1 MINRYFKDN
10 WNKILKFNSKVEINE
25 NPELLEEFVRIPLT
39 PIQIDAFLLY
49 KLTELIYPKFIHD
62 QQNIA
67 DIILSDYSIENLVL
81 ESYVY
86 ETKIAGIHEKVIHLP
101 KNAISITTK
110 NDLDNIEGLFTRI
123 QDAIIKISEN
133 GIKIMSIRIFKKRAI
148 DLMNSHCENLKK
160 LSFNEFIS
168 NLLDLAQKCIENEL
182 IILYP
187 EPDLLRF
194 MRELI
199 SLFQDIKFSS
209 IYKLLNNL
217 CPTYK
222 HAISFNTKTI
232 SFTCQ
237 IEKEVQENAVEVI
250 QPEQAPLDSE
260 ESRLSKLREDNK
272 LESVISLDLNTLI
285 NSLSEIFEQKVPIKM
300 DQMKLLIQKILFGL
314 RSFDTHWKM
323 YPRPKIYNVLNR
335 YLLRLIGFNV
345 NLRKLSHWNLP
356 EFIFN
361 LFNSNIGLS
370 SKILILLTN
379 NKNKN
384 IQNAIILQFLNGSLV
399 KISAVNKTDAFD
411 NKLDIKEIH
420 SDLLE
425 TLGYIDFIF
434 KVDVDLIKE
443 IIEKFIFKI
452 YNVSPL
458 KQYKVLKMA
467 KKSKYLEMYPSSP
480 VYELFKSKSSLSLLK
495 LLLPIFIDKHE
506 F

>member
-10 WNKILKFNSKVEINE
+10 WNKILKFNSKVEING

-49 KLTELIYPKFIHD
+49 RLTELIYPKFIHD

-67 DIILSDYSIENLVL
+67 DIILSDYSIDNMVL

-86 ETKIAGIHEKVIHLP
+86 ETKIAGIHEKAIHLP
-101 KNAISITTK
+101 KNAISITPK
-110 NDLDNIEGLFTRI
+110 NDLDNIEGLFIRI
-123 QDAIIKISEN
+123 QDAIIKEN

-148 DLMNSHCENLKK
+148 DLLNTHCENLKK
-160 LSFNEFIS
+160 LSFNEFVS
-168 NLLDLAQKCIENEL
+168 NLLDLVQKCIGNEL

-199 SLFQDIKFSS
+199 SLSQDIKFSS
-209 IYKLLNNL
+209 IYNLLNNL
-217 CPTYK
+217 SPTYK

-237 IEKEVQENAVEVI
+237 IEKEVHENTVEVI
-250 QPEQAPLDSE
+250 RPEQSPRDLE
-260 ESRLSKLREDNK
+260 KLREANN
-272 LESVISLDLNTLI
+272 LESVISLDLNTVI
-285 NSLSEIFEQKVPIKM
+285 NSLSEIFEQKIPIKM
-300 DQMKLLIQKILFGL
+300 DQMKLLLQKFLFGL

-323 YPRPKIYNVLNR
+323 YPRPKIYNVLIR
-335 YLLRLIGFNV
+335 YLIRLIGFNV

-356 EFIFN
+356 EFILN
-361 LFNSNIGLS
+361 LFNSNIGLN

-379 NKNKN
+379 NRNKN
-384 IQNAIILQFLNGSLV
+384 IQNAILLQFLNGSLV
-399 KISAVNKTDAFD
+399 KISAVNKTNVID
-411 NKLDIKEIH
+411 NNLDIKEIH
-420 SDLLE
+420 SDLVE
-425 TLGYIDFIF
+425 TLGHIDFVF

-458 KQYKVLKMA
+458 KQYKVLKMT
-467 KKSKYLEMYPSSP
+467 KKSKYLEVYPSSP
-480 VYELFKSKSSLSLLK
+480 AYELFKSKSSLSLLK

>member
-1 MINRYFKDN
+1 MINHYFKDN

-49 KLTELIYPKFIHD
+49 RLTELIYPKFIHD

-67 DIILSDYSIENLVL
+67 DIILSDYSIDNMVL

-86 ETKIAGIHEKVIHLP
+86 ETKIAGIHEKAIHLP
-101 KNAISITTK
+101 KNAISIKTK
-110 NDLDNIEGLFTRI
+110 NDLENIEGLFTKI
-123 QDAIIKISEN
+123 QDAIIKEN

-148 DLMNSHCENLKK
+148 DLMNTHSENLKK
-160 LSFNEFIS
+160 SSFNEFMS
-168 NLLDLAQKCIENEL
+168 NLLDLVQKCIENEL
-182 IILYP
+182 IMLYP

-199 SLFQDIKFSS
+199 SIFQDIKFSS
-209 IYKLLNNL
+209 IYNMLNNL

-222 HAISFNTKTI
+222 HAISFNNKTI

-237 IEKEVQENAVEVI
+237 IEKEVHENIIEFI
-250 QPEQAPLDSE
+250 QPEQSPADLE
-260 ESRLSKLREDNK
+260 ESRLPKLREDNK
-272 LESVISLDLNTLI
+272 LESVISLDLNTVI
-285 NSLSEIFEQKVPIKM
+285 TYLSEIFEQKVPIKM
-300 DQMKLLIQKILFGL
+300 DQMKLLLQKFLFGV

-323 YPRPKIYNVLNR
+323 YPRPKIYSVLIR
-335 YLLRLIGFNV
+335 YLIRLIGFNI

-356 EFIFN
+356 EFILN
-361 LFNSNIGLS
+361 LFNSNIGLN

-379 NKNKN
+379 NRDKN
-384 IQNAIILQFLNGSLV
+384 IQNAILLQFLNGSLV
-399 KISAVNKTDAFD
+399 KISAVNKTDVID
-411 NKLDIKEIH
+411 KNLDIKEIH
-420 SDLLE
+420 SGLVE

-434 KVDVDLIKE
+434 KVDIDLIKE

-467 KKSKYLEMYPSSP
+467 KKSKYFEVYPSSP
-480 VYELFKSKSSLSLLK
+480 AYELFKSKSSLSLLK
-495 LLLPIFIDKHE
+495 LLLPIFIDRHE